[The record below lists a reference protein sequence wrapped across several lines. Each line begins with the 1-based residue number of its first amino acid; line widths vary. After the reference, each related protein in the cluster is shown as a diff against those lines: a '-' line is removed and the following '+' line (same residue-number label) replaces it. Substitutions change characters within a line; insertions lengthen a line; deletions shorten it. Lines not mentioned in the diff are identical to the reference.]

1 MTASSAH
8 HPSSTGRLSRV
19 PGQSSLAAAQTSGL
33 TTSRPTHSG
42 SVSHLDI
49 GVEGGM
55 DPAGRQPDGQGG
67 GVGECSRHHMAG
79 CREGEHLEAI
89 FLVELDELWGG

>member
-8 HPSSTGRLSRV
+8 HPSSTGRLSECL
-19 PGQSSLAAAQTSGL
+19 GSLPWLLPKRL
-33 TTSRPTHSG
+33 TTSRPTHTG